1 MGDIDIHVDTL
12 YSPTVIYYFQLT
24 AGIVLA
30 QCDGQLIPRSEV
42 ERRVL
47 YFEELDKVLGKEEY
61 YDKKIKSLITIC
73 LANKPDDRP
82 SSEDLINQLQA
93 LEKYESGAIEP
104 DIIKR
109 GIGVLKEAENNL
121 EPPAVSCSG

>member
-12 YSPTVIYYFQLT
+12 YSPTIIYYFQLT

-109 GIGVLKEAENNL
+109 GIRVLKEAENNL